1 MEILKTILF
10 GIIEGI
16 TEWLPVSST
25 GHMILLD
32 EFVHLKVSADFK
44 ELFEVVIQLGAI
56 LAVVVLYFKTLWPW
70 GFGKDKE
77 DTKNT
82 VSLWVKIIIACLPAA
97 VIGLLFDD
105 WFDEHFYNAPTVA
118 IALIAYG
125 VIFIV
130 IENVKKFSSR
140 ETRSL
145 NTITFKEALGVGIFQ
160 LLSLIPG
167 TSRSG
172 STIIGG
178 LLFGMDRK
186 TAADFTFILAIPVMF
201 GASLLKL
208 VKYLANGFTFSM
220 LEIEILAVGCI
231 VAFLVSMIVIK
242 FFISY
247 IRKHDFKIF
256 GYYRIILGII
266 VLLYFFLLG

>member
-1 MEILKTILF
+1 MEILKVILY

-32 EFVHLKVSADFK
+32 EFIHLNVTKDFK

-56 LAVVVLYFKTLWPW
+56 LAVVVLYFKTLFPW

-82 VSLWVKIIIACLPAA
+82 LSLWVKIIVACLPAA

-208 VKYLANGFTFSM
+208 VKYLANGLTFSM
-220 LEIEILAVGCI
+220 LEIEILVVGCV

-266 VLLYFFLLG
+266 VLLYFFLLK